1 MTFIREN
8 LPDPVSYFEGR
19 GQKIIGKR
27 GKRFRTNC
35 AIHGGDGD
43 TLSVL
48 REDGGFNCF
57 SCGAKGGDIVNYQMQ
72 ATGED
77 FVTACKSLGAWV
89 DDGKPH
95 TPQRPKPIPRSAAM
109 AVIEFESLLIRI
121 EDAHFVRYIVPT
133 RETHDRLLVAAQR
146 IEQISEA
153 FQ

>member
-89 DDGKPH
+89 DDGKPAAH
-95 TPQRPKPIPRSAAM
+95 HKPTPLSPRQALQMLAFEM
-109 AVIEFESLLIRI
+109 QIGAIEIAR
-121 EDAHFVRYIVPT
+121 AGHGHFPDE
-133 RETHDRLLVAAQR
+133 ETKDRLLQAAGR
-146 IEQISEA
+146 INSINEA